1 MRSLAPRTLLS
12 RYTFLLRF
20 LPYIFGGIGLL
31 LLVCALAIYLAV
43 RGSLPQLDGSLSA
56 PALASEAT
64 IERDASG
71 VPAIRARSRADLAF
85 ATGIAHAQDRFFQMD
100 LMRRSAA
107 GELAALLG
115 PSLVDADR
123 RLRLHG
129 FRRVASE
136 VLRNADQSDRDLLA
150 SYAAGVNFGLQSLD
164 ARPWEYLLLRAE
176 PVPWRIEDS
185 VLAAFSMYL
194 SLNDSNGADELAR
207 ARLRAGLPA
216 EMFAF
221 LHPVGTE
228 WDAPIVGGAWRTPAI
243 PGPEVFD
250 LRKRIADG
258 PRGISVGHGWPLS
271 RIHALRGIRTVHVQ
285 QRIGRQQEA
294 RSRAPVSRREPQASS
309 LVWNARIPDGALPG
323 SNSWAIA
330 ATHTADGRALL
341 ANDMHL
347 HLRLPN
353 AWYQARLIVDRSNE
367 EGLDLAGVT
376 LPGLPFLVAGSNGH
390 VAWGYTNSYGDWTD
404 LVVIEVDPQDN
415 ARYLTPEGSESFELR
430 RERIEVSGAPVE
442 ELEIRSTRWGPVV
455 NTDEHGR
462 ALALAWTAHRAR
474 ATNLVMLQFERAKSA
489 QELLSFANRAGGPVQ
504 NVLAAD
510 AAGHI
515 GWSVMGQVPIRR
527 KYDSTVPSS
536 WRAAGTGWQG
546 WREPAEYPQMIDPPT
561 GRLWTANARTIDAQA
576 WLGFMG
582 EGRYDLGA
590 RASQIRDALL
600 SRQTVTTPE
609 MAQLQIDDRALFLT
623 RWRDLLLELIEAP
636 SKNDTRY
643 REAFDIVRAWS
654 GRALA
659 QDAGYRIVRAFRNQV
674 RADAFG
680 SLTAG
685 IDAHGVEL
693 TPSPQFEGPLWRL
706 VTERPVHLLD
716 PQYAS
721 WDAALLRSFEV
732 ALEDLREQCDE
743 LRSCVWGQENTLSM
757 RHPLSAALPLLS
769 RWIDMPA
776 SAMNGDASMP
786 RVQGPSFGASQRIVV
801 APGKETE
808 ALFQMPGGPVG
819 HPMSPFY
826 GAGHEEWVQGKPR
839 PLLPGKAAHVLRLS
853 PEKE

>member
-20 LPYIFGGIGLL
+20 LPYIFGGIGVL

-64 IERDASG
+64 LERDVSG

-85 ATGIAHAQDRFFQMD
+85 ATGVAHAQDRFFQMD

-123 RLRLHG
+123 HLRVHG

-136 VLRNADQSDRDLLA
+136 VLRSADQSDRDLLA

-176 PVPWRIEDS
+176 PAPWGIEDS

-228 WDAPIVGGAWRTPAI
+228 WDAPIAGGAWRTPAI

-250 LRKRIADG
+250 LRKRMADG
-258 PRGISVGHGWPLS
+258 GS
-271 RIHALRGIRTVHVQ
+271 
-285 QRIGRQQEA
+285 RIGREREA
-294 RSRAPVSRREPQASS
+294 RSRASASS
-309 LVWNARIPDGALPG
+309 LQPAAQGPCEWHGAHGCARVAPASSRFWSPAVPEAMPG

-330 ATHTADGRALL
+330 ATHTADGSALL

-353 AWYQARLIVDRSNE
+353 AWYQARLIVDRSHE
-367 EGLDLAGVT
+367 DELDLAGVT

-404 LVVIEVDPQDN
+404 LVVVEVDPQDSG
-415 ARYLTPEGSESFELR
+415 RYLTPEGGESFELR

-462 ALALAWTAHRAR
+462 ALALAWTAHRAP

-489 QELLSFANRAGGPVQ
+489 QELLSLANRAGGPVQ
-504 NVLAAD
+504 NVIAAD

-527 KYDSTVPSS
+527 EYDSTVPSS

-600 SRQTVTTPE
+600 SRQAATTPE

-623 RWRDLLLELIEAP
+623 RWRDLLLELIEGP

-643 REAFDIVRAWS
+643 REAIDIVRAWS
-654 GRALA
+654 SRALA

-674 RADAFG
+674 RADVFG

-685 IDAHGVEL
+685 IDAQGVEL

-721 WDAALLRSFEV
+721 WDAALLKSLEV

-826 GAGHEEWVQGKPR
+826 GAGHEEWMQGKPR
-839 PLLPGKAAHVLRLS
+839 PLLPGEPKYVLRLT
-853 PEKE
+853 PGR

>member
-1 MRSLAPRTLLS
+1 MRSAALRTLLS

-31 LLVCALAIYLAV
+31 LLACALAIYLAV

-85 ATGIAHAQDRFFQMD
+85 ATGVAHAQDRFFQMD

-123 RLRLHG
+123 RLRVHG

-136 VLRNADQSDRDLLA
+136 VLRNADKSDRDLLA
-150 SYAAGVNFGLQSLD
+150 SYAGGVNFGLQSLD

-176 PVPWRIEDS
+176 PAPWGIEDS

-228 WDAPIVGGAWRTPAI
+228 WDAPIAGGAWRTPAI

-258 PRGISVGHGWPLS
+258 PRGISVG
-271 RIHALRGIRTVHVQ
+271 
-285 QRIGRQQEA
+285 QQEA
-294 RSRAPVSRREPQASS
+294 RSRASVARLLHRDRANGTERMDAREWLEPLAAS
-309 LVWNARIPDGALPG
+309 LVWNERIPDGALPG

-367 EGLDLAGVT
+367 EELDLAGVT

-404 LVVIEVDPQDN
+404 LVVVEVDPQDS
-415 ARYLTPEGSESFELR
+415 ARYLTHEGSESFDLR

-462 ALALAWTAHRAR
+462 AFALAWTAHRAR
-474 ATNLVMLQFERAKSA
+474 ATNLVMWQFERAKSA
-489 QELLSFANRAGGPVQ
+489 QELLSLANRAGGPVQ

-527 KYDSTVPSS
+527 EYDSTVPSS
-536 WRAAGTGWQG
+536 WRAVGTGWQG

-576 WLGFMG
+576 WLAFMG

-600 SRQTVTTPE
+600 SRQTATVAE

-636 SKNDTRY
+636 SKSDTRY
-643 REAFDIVRAWS
+643 REALDIVHAWS

-674 RADAFG
+674 RADVFG
-680 SLTAG
+680 SLTSG
-685 IDAHGVEL
+685 IDAQGVEL
-693 TPSPQFEGPLWRL
+693 TPSTQFEGPLWRL

-716 PQYAS
+716 PQYAG

-743 LRSCVWGQENTLSM
+743 LRTCAWGQENTLSM

-801 APGKETE
+801 APGKEAE

-839 PLLPGKAAHVLRLS
+839 PLLPGEPKHILRLT
-853 PEKE
+853 PGR